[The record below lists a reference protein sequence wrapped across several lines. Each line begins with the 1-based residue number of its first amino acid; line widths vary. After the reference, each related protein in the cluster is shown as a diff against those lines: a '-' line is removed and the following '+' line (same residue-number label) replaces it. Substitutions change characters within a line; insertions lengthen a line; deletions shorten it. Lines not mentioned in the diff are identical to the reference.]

1 MCELERALRRVI
13 ANSRFTGRHHA
24 GAHQGSAAR
33 PAVAAGEAH
42 HRRGHPEDRGGLLQG
57 ALGGPAVQAPQ
68 PLDGAPAAGC
78 HGARQGAHQ
87 PQSAGDRRCLRRARS
102 HHPDAGW
109 RVAQKSFGAKATA
122 VPRGTWGTMLA
133 ARRCSQPCEPKAHK
147 PSQLSHRRCIK
158 HSELETRSVAPACG
172 GILDRDPRR
181 EHAAGYL

>member
-1 MCELERALRRVI
+1 MFVPRGTQRIGRSPDMRCRRFARERPTCA
-13 ANSRFTGRHHA
+13 S
-24 GAHQGSAAR
+24 
-33 PAVAAGEAH
+33 
-42 HRRGHPEDRGGLLQG
+42 
-57 ALGGPAVQAPQ
+57 
-68 PLDGAPAAGC
+68 
-78 HGARQGAHQ
+78 
-87 PQSAGDRRCLRRARS
+87 
-102 HHPDAGW
+102 W
-109 RVAQKSFGAKATA
+109 RERFGAKATA